1 MVISNS
7 FNWNGYNNNYIN
19 FISIIR
25 KNYCRLFI
33 YLVMIITHLSNI
45 FFNTFKIIYKN
56 YYNNKSDE
64 RN

>member
-1 MVISNS
+1 MVISNA
-7 FNWNGYNNNYIN
+7 FNWNGHNNSYIN